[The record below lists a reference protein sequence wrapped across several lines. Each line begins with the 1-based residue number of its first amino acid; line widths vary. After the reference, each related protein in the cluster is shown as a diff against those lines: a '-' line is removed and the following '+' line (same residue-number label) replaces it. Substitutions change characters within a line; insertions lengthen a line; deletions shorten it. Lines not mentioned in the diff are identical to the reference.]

1 MKKGRMSAGDRKQS
15 IVEAAMPIFAHKGY
29 ARTTTKDLALAA
41 GVSEPL
47 LYKHFPSKKAL
58 YREIQAASC
67 NDSDPVPQNMAR
79 LEPST
84 FTLVLLVYYLM
95 RTLVLSRP
103 NKAPGWDIRH
113 RLTLESFLEDGVFA
127 RQVYERQFT
136 LHRSRV
142 EACLNAAVRAGDALP
157 CPLTPGNGGNF
168 GYHVGAWL
176 ALVHLPPKPAINYR
190 VPREKLLK
198 QCVWF
203 ILRGM
208 GLTDQALATYFK
220 PKALAL
226 ALAAWQRTDNDPSYR
241 QIVRTGRSPMRTGVA
256 GQPTQTLYS
265 EPA

>member
-1 MKKGRMSAGDRKQS
+1 MKKRRMSAQDRKES

-29 ARTTTKDLALAA
+29 AKTTTKDLALAA

-67 NDSDPVPQNMAR
+67 NDTDPVTQNMAR

-95 RTLVLSRP
+95 RTLVLSQS

-113 RLTLESFLEDGVFA
+113 RLMLESLLEDGVFA

-136 LHRSRV
+136 LHRSHM
-142 EACLNAAVRAGDALP
+142 EACLNAAIRAGDALP
-157 CPLTPGNGGNF
+157 CPLTPGNGANF

-176 ALVHLPPKPAINYR
+176 ALAHLPPKPAISYR

-226 ALAAWQRTDNDPSYR
+226 ALAAGRRTDNDLFCR
-241 QIVRTGRSPMRTGVA
+241 QLSRSRLSPTRRVG
-256 GQPTQTLYS
+256 GQPM
-265 EPA
+265 